1 MNQYTKLTGILAAA
15 AMLALTGCGRQEGA
29 EEQPEA
35 SPEESVIQTEESEA
49 APEEE
54 TDQNETVS
62 AERTEVSAEELYAK
76 GSNDVLVYR
85 LFTPET
91 EEEKVPLILY
101 LHGAGAIGDDNITHI
116 TTKDAA
122 SFVTEEMQETHPCYV
137 LAPQLPERY
146 TAAGESPTDEQSAK
160 GWTDEE
166 VQEALMETIEEIA
179 GTNGNVDMDRIYIT
193 GHSMGALG
201 VWGMIAAYPDVFAA
215 AVPISGLWDGSVD
228 DLVDLPI
235 WIFHGE
241 KDEVVPVDCETMLR
255 DRLEELGGNVRMT
268 IYTDED
274 FAAAGV
280 TDPHGANVPTY
291 SNQEMFDWMFD
302 QKRN

>member
-1 MNQYTKLTGILAAA
+1 M
-15 AMLALTGCGRQEGA
+15 
-29 EEQPEA
+29 
-35 SPEESVIQTEESEA
+35 IQTEEPEA

-54 TDQNETVS
+54 TDQNEAAS

-122 SFVTEEMQETHPCYV
+122 SFVTEEMQELHPCYV

-241 KDEVVPVDCETMLR
+241 KDEVVPVDRETMLR

>member
-1 MNQYTKLTGILAAA
+1 MNKYTKLTGILAAA

-35 SPEESVIQTEESEA
+35 SLEGSVIQTEEPGA

-54 TDQNETVS
+54 TDQNGTAS

-101 LHGAGAIGDDNITHI
+101 LHGAGAIGDDNITQI

-122 SFVTEEMQETHPCYV
+122 SFVTEEMQELHPCYV

-241 KDEVVPVDCETMLR
+241 KDEVVPVDRETMLR

-291 SNQEMFDWMFD
+291 SDQEMFDWMFD

>member
-1 MNQYTKLTGILAAA
+1 MNQYTKLAGILAAA

-35 SPEESVIQTEESEA
+35 SPEESVIQTEEPEA

-54 TDQNETVS
+54 TDQNEAAS

-122 SFVTEEMQETHPCYV
+122 SFVTEEMQELHPCYV

-241 KDEVVPVDCETMLR
+241 KDEVVPVDRETMLR

>member
-122 SFVTEEMQETHPCYV
+122 SFVTEEMQELHPCYV